1 MEIVLFNQSDTVLT
15 PEQDAIL
22 IDFFGYS
29 SGVLVGI
36 TLLPQVIKVFKT
48 KSTKDL
54 SFMFLSISLVA
65 SIFKLIYGVL
75 INQLPI
81 VVTAP
86 VIGIET
92 LVIMI
97 AKCIFD
103 KKIDKDKGDKGDK
116 EVPNKEIE
124 LTIQTVKKI

>member
-1 MEIVLFNQSDTVLT
+1 MSDIILFNESNTALT
-15 PEQDAIL
+15 HEQDRIL

-36 TLLPQVIKVFKT
+36 TLIPQVIKVYKT

-54 SFMFLSISLVA
+54 SYIFLIISLFA
-65 SIFKLIYGVL
+65 GIFKLIYGVL

-86 VIGIET
+86 VILIET
-92 LVIMI
+92 ILII
-97 AKCIFD
+97 FAKVAYD
-103 KKIDKDKGDKGDK
+103 KIPEKKEDDKS
-116 EVPNKEIE
+116 IE
-124 LTIQTVKKI
+124 MTAII

>member
-1 MEIVLFNQSDTVLT
+1 MDIVLFNQSDTVLT
-15 PEQDAIL
+15 PEQDSIL

-36 TLLPQVIKVFKT
+36 TFIPQVIKVFKT
-48 KSTKDL
+48 QSTKDL
-54 SFMFLSISLVA
+54 SYVFLSLSLFA
-65 SIFKLIYGVL
+65 SAFKLIYGVL

-86 VIGIET
+86 IIGIET
-92 LVIMI
+92 LIIIV

-103 KKIDKDKGDKGDK
+103 KKTDKR
-116 EVPNKEIE
+116 KEIE
-124 LTIQTVKKI
+124 MKTMDTTHV